1 MNTQRGFTI
10 LELMTVVA
18 VFGVLLG
25 LAVPSFQTLMA
36 NNRITSQLNQFSST
50 LALARSEAVKAN
62 RRVVVCPSTDGASCA
77 AGVDWDVGWISF
89 VDRGGVDFQV
99 DDDGGG
105 DPADDPCASDAG
117 DDDADD
123 CILSYVPALQPDQMT
138 LRTDA
143 ANDYISY
150 NGLGASSEAAMFVL
164 CDDRGSSAARA
175 VVIANTGRVSV
186 RQAQNDGS
194 PLSCTP

>member
-18 VFGVLLG
+18 VLGILLAIG
-25 LAVPSFQTLMA
+25 VPSFRTLLA
-36 NNRITSQLNQFSST
+36 DNRIVSQLNQFSST

-77 AGVDWDVGWISF
+77 SGVDWDVGWISF
-89 VDRGGVDFQV
+89 IDRGGVDFQV

-105 DPADDPCASDAG
+105 NPADDPCGPDAG
-117 DDDADD
+117 DDAADD
-123 CILSYVPALQPDQMT
+123 CILDYVQALTPPTQT
-138 LRTDA
+138 LRSNA
-143 ANDYISY
+143 ANEYISY

-164 CDDRGSSAARA
+164 CDDRGDASARA
-175 VVIANTGRVSV
+175 VVISNTGRVSV
-186 RQAQNDGS
+186 REAQNDGS
-194 PLSCTP
+194 PLSCSP